1 MSVVVAMILPL
12 ASHIL
17 ARSVYRPYDHAY
29 SIIFVG
35 NTTTSHHSL
44 GRNFAGL
51 LGEGEGEAR
60 QQNREKEE
68 KWAAHK

>member
-1 MSVVVAMILPL
+1 MIHPL

-35 NTTTSHHSL
+35 NTIPSHHLL